1 MTREYAANVT
11 KALNDI
17 EDFEMLFDEIET
29 AIQHTEGDFGDFYQN
44 QLIPLLQGELNRR
57 KKVLEEMQ

>member
-1 MTREYAANVT
+1 MTREYAAKVT

-17 EDFEMLFDEIET
+17 EDFEILFEEIET
-29 AIQHTEGDFGDFYQN
+29 IVQHTEGDFDDFYQN
-44 QLIPLLQGELNRR
+44 QLIPLLQAELNRR

>member
-1 MTREYAANVT
+1 MKREYAIKVT

-17 EDFEMLFDEIET
+17 EDFELLFDEIEVV
-29 AIQHTEGDFGDFYQN
+29 IQHTEGDFGDFYQN

>member
-1 MTREYAANVT
+1 MTREYAAKVT

-29 AIQHTEGDFGDFYQN
+29 TIQHTEGDFNDFYQN
-44 QLIPLLQGELNRR
+44 QLIPLLQSELNRR
-57 KKVLEEMQ
+57 KKVLEEM

>member
-1 MTREYAANVT
+1 MTREYAAKVT

-17 EDFEMLFDEIET
+17 GDFEILFDGIEDV
-29 AIQHTEGDFGDFYQN
+29 IQHTEGDFNDFYQN

-57 KKVLEEMQ
+57 KKVLEEM